1 MEINKTIK
9 RGKYK
14 QYFYNKNIKI
24 PRTTLFSKK
33 GKKKQ
38 INLNSEILNY
48 AIDCSQV
55 IFSNLF
61 SKLIYQYSISNNF
74 SQQIL
79 KTRQIIQLII
89 I

>member
-24 PRTTLFSKK
+24 PRTTLFSKN
-33 GKKKQ
+33 KKKQ
-38 INLNSEILNY
+38 INLNSETLNY